1 MAFPQTDVR
10 AADLGSHAYR
20 NVVQFYDDDPYLVSS
35 IARFAEAALRR
46 SEAVVLVVTEPHA
59 RAVREELRRAGF
71 GLDAEIQRG
80 QFVILDSIETLDAI
94 SEDGTPHAL
103 RFDAEIGDLI
113 ARLAGRF
120 GRVNA
125 FGEMVTLLA
134 ELGRFDAALHLESLW
149 HALLVRQ
156 PFDFLCAYPIHLFG
170 FENGVRDFRRVCD
183 AHSHVRPTERFASL
197 QGTTEQLRAVSEL
210 QQKALAY
217 DVRELQRAAEPHK
230 SYSKDDVFRLAR
242 ALRCGELRLHYQ
254 PVCNLESGEIEA
266 YEALVRWQPETGP
279 LLPPAEFIPLAE
291 ESGLIVA
298 IGEWV
303 LRTACSDAVRWQKEE
318 KVGMRVAVN
327 VSARQLAVPTF
338 VPALRRVLADTGLD
352 PSLLV
357 LEITESIFCG
367 DDPIMNASIGELDRA
382 GIRMAMDDFGT
393 GYSSL
398 AYLKRL
404 PIAELKIDRA
414 FVRQLETDDGDR
426 AIVTAILSMAR
437 ALGLHVIAEGVE
449 TEGQLAFLREC
460 GCEAAQGFLI
470 GRPQPKP

>member
-1 MAFPQTDVR
+1 MAKASLHP
-10 AADLGSHAYR
+10 HACTHA
-20 NVVQFYDDDPYLVSS
+20 VQFYDDDPYLVDE
-35 IARFAEAALRR
+35 IVNFAGAALRR
-46 SEAVVLVVTEPHA
+46 CEGVVLVLTEAHA
-59 RAVREELRRAGF
+59 QAVEAQLSREGF
-71 GLDAEIQRG
+71 DVAAAEERG
-80 QFVILDSIETLDAI
+80 QCVILDGEQTLESI
-94 SEDGTPHAL
+94 SVNGTPHAGQ
-103 RFDAEIGDLI
+103 FDAQIGALV
-113 ARLAGRF
+113 ARLAARF

-134 ELGRFDAALHLESLW
+134 ESGRFDAALHLESLW
-149 HALLVRQ
+149 DELRERQ
-156 PFDFLCAYPIHLFG
+156 PFELLCAYPIHLFG
-170 FENGVRDFRRVCD
+170 FDDGGRDFRRVCG

-197 QGTTEQLRAVSEL
+197 EGSPEQLRAVSEL
-210 QQKALAY
+210 QQKALAH

-242 ALRCGELRLHYQ
+242 AIDSGELRLHYQ
-254 PVCNLESGEIEA
+254 PVCDVRTGEISA
-266 YEALVRWQPETGP
+266 YEALVRWQPTVGR
-279 LLPPAEFIPLAE
+279 LLSPAEFIPIAE

-303 LRTACSDAVRWQKEE
+303 LRTACRDAVRWQTQE
-318 KVGMRVAVN
+318 KAGLRIAVN
-327 VSARQLAVPTF
+327 VSARQLAAPTF
-338 VPALRRVLADTGLD
+338 VPALRRILADTGLD
-352 PSLLV
+352 PTLLV

-367 DDPIMNASIGELDRA
+367 DDQTMNASIGALESA

-414 FVRQLETDDGDR
+414 FVRQLETDDEDR

-460 GCEAAQGFLI
+460 GCEAAQGFYF